1 MNSGKSFGRVVAAV
15 VLVAVLCASCV
26 TTVPM
31 TDGEPVDVEKVFMG
45 SAYYQDEEQ
54 LNVATMIPVLESYD
68 ENDRYMGQYRR
79 RQIGAGVLNLAGS
92 LFLIG
97 GAVATLSDDWFLALG
112 FDLWALLMYGVS
124 IPFSVGATRS
134 LDKAVD
140 VYNTDVVEV
149 E

>member
-1 MNSGKSFGRVVAAV
+1 MNSGKSFGRVVASV

-45 SAYYQDEEQ
+45 SEYYQDEE
-54 LNVATMIPVLESYD
+54 LLSHPSMVEVLDGYD
-68 ENDRYMGQYRR
+68 ETDRYMSQYRLR
-79 RQIGAGVLNLAGS
+79 RIGYTVFSTAGMLLMIGGVATSFSEAYLTSAS
-92 LFLIG
+92 LFL
-97 GAVATLSDDWFLALG
+97 GASV
-112 FDLWALLMYGVS
+112 MYGVAL
-124 IPFSVGATRS
+124 PFSIGSMRS